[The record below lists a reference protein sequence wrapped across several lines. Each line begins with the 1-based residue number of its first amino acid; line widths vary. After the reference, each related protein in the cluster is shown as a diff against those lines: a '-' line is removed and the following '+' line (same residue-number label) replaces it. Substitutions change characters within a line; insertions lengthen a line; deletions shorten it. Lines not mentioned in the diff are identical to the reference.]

1 MACISR
7 FRRARPE
14 EVVIGLGA
22 EVELTVGLEGAA
34 LSEPSS
40 FTLAL
45 DKVGELSLLLD
56 VTLGLLV

>member
-14 EVVIGLGA
+14 EVVIGLGT
-22 EVELTVGLEGAA
+22 EVGLIIGLEGAA

-40 FTLAL
+40 FILAL
-45 DKVGELSLLLD
+45 DKVDGLSLLLD